1 MYILLLL
8 HHLTSWHYGVMSDL
22 VRQLELPSDDSEE
35 TRYVKRL
42 KESLAAQP
50 EERGDRLCFT
60 FKLSRDRHGKLLAAV
75 SKHGLTVTD
84 ILTAHVDQIIPVL
97 LKAKPVEV
105 PGYKRDLRTKPPRR
119 REIA

>member
-1 MYILLLL
+1 MIDDLGHLEEHSRAVALL
-8 HHLTSWHYGVMSDL
+8 
-22 VRQLELPSDDSEE
+22 P
-35 TRYVKRL
+35 
-42 KESLAAQP
+42 A
-50 EERGDRLCFT
+50 EERIAWIRRERSAFCPLSTNYPDSMT

-105 PGYKRDLRTKPPRR
+105 PGYKRDLRTKIPRR